1 MGGVV
6 SSVAGPILGGIGG
19 LLGGAGVGSAARKV
33 ARTTDHLA
41 ESIAIEMRETRRLFE
56 ETVIPVLE
64 RTAGRLN
71 ETLDHL
77 DLVFDDARVTLS
89 HINSLVDVATHSLN
103 VHTKTIG
110 IVIMLIGALCC
121 RRLIIDIKR
130 RSSPIEELL
139 LYVIY
144 YFCIFLVFFFG
155 YELLIEVGLLHNEG
169 DYRIVIVFF
178 STAMFEMISKAFWY
192 IVEHVTKLAYAIAH
206 CFTVVCDYLF
216 VCVVCNSCKQG
227 SKILQYMWPG
237 IYCLCYSS
245 LCILYR
251 FNHGALP
258 FFCRSR

>member
-1 MGGVV
+1 MY
-6 SSVAGPILGGIGG
+6 SS
-19 LLGGAGVGSAARKV
+19 
-33 ARTTDHLA
+33 H
-41 ESIAIEMRETRRLFE
+41 
-56 ETVIPVLE
+56 
-64 RTAGRLN
+64 GRGRSQLHWRMATP
-71 ETLDHL
+71 E
-77 DLVFDDARVTLS
+77 VWPEVKMLS
-89 HINSLVDVATHSLN
+89 TS
-103 VHTKTIG
+103 
-110 IVIMLIGALCC
+110 
-121 RRLIIDIKR
+121 
-130 RSSPIEELL
+130 
-139 LYVIY
+139 

-169 DYRIVIVFF
+169 DYRIVIGFF